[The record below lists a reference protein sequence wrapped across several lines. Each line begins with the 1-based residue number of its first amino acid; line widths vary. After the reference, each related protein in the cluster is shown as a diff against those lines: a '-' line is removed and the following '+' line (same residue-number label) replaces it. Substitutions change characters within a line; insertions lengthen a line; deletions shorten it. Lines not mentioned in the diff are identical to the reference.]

1 MDYLRAESKSA
12 EESKVE
18 AKPADANVGSPA
30 FEDYQPNFA
39 ESREVSSDEED
50 NSNLNEEKQAET
62 TPFEKSTKL
71 MRKRSAS
78 NSSRTDLMLDDRE
91 GECAFCLSLP
101 RDHSY
106 P

>member
-39 ESREVSSDEED
+39 ESWEVSSDEED

-62 TPFEKSTKL
+62 TPFEKSDVHQPQTFTTSDFTTL
-71 MRKRSAS
+71 SI
-78 NSSRTDLMLDDRE
+78 L
-91 GECAFCLSLP
+91 ECDIHHP
-101 RDHSY
+101 
-106 P
+106 